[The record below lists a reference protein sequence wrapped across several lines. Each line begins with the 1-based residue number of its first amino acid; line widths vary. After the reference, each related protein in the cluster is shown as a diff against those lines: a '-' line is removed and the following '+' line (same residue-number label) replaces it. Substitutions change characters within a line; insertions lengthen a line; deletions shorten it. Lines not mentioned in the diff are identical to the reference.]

1 MERKE
6 RVHGSQRTAGDI
18 QIMRRGL
25 CGDIHTRLHELK
37 KLNLLSLQLA
47 EHHNIA
53 HDLNQNQ

>member
-1 MERKE
+1 ME
-6 RVHGSQRTAGDI
+6 RVHGSQRTAADI

-25 CGDIHTRLHELK
+25 CGDIHTRLHGLK
-37 KLNLLSLQLA
+37 KLNLLRLQLA

>member
-1 MERKE
+1 MERME

-53 HDLNQNQ
+53 HDSN